1 MFFPEKLNVSR
12 KSRKSRKKEWVVSV
26 AKVAV
31 YKKVM
36 FQTVIFWYS
45 HAEVVKIQCLEWWF
59 FGSIPANS
67 RKFPQIPQIYIWKS
81 GCLKKWC
88 SGQWLFGFDKVAV
101 KILMFWT
108 VTFWWPLDNHFINFL
123 CLDLIFWICKD
134 GREMFWLVKKSL
146 RKIQKYNVCF
156 YLSIIIIFSA
166 LVFTILN
173 ISLCY
178 SLVSV
183 IL

>member
-1 MFFPEKLNVSR
+1 MSGVVVFWFNSRTFPQIPANPANIHMEKWLF
-12 KSRKSRKKEWVVSV
+12 
-26 AKVAV
+26 
-31 YKKVM
+31 KKVM
-36 FQTVIFWYS
+36 FWTVTFWFW
-45 HAEVVKIQCLEWWF
+45 Q
-59 FGSIPANS
+59 
-67 RKFPQIPQIYIWKS
+67 S